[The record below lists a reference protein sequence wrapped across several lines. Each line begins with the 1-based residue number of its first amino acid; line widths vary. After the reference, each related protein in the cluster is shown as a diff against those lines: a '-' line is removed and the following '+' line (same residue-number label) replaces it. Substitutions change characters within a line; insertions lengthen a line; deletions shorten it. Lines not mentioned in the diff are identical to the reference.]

1 MSTDAET
8 TTPPPARDFTDLGF
22 GRVVGQQNRG
32 RFLTHDGEP
41 SSRKYGL
48 GAQRLERFY
57 LRALNAPL
65 PAFLSWSMAA
75 LLLLNGFFTLAYLA
89 LGDGAIRGA
98 EALEVADPFLRAFAF
113 SVGIFTTTGTAPMH
127 AVGSTANWLV
137 VFESFVGPF
146 VLVGAGGLLIARLS
160 RPRMRLRFSESAV
173 VAPYEGGRGLMF
185 RMVNTQPGE
194 LTEVQVRMNLT
205 MFETIDGK
213 RERNFFSLE
222 LERDTVDLF
231 TLHWTVVHPI
241 TATSPLRGITPEG
254 LREAQAEI
262 LILVSAHEETFS
274 TRVTQRASYWWDEV
288 RWDAKFASI
297 FASSADDAI
306 AIDVERLDRL
316 DRLPEG
322 ATSAPALLESGDG
335 VVAGRL

>member
-1 MSTDAET
+1 
-8 TTPPPARDFTDLGF
+8 
-22 GRVVGQQNRG
+22 
-32 RFLTHDGEP
+32 
-41 SSRKYGL
+41 
-48 GAQRLERFY
+48 
-57 LRALNAPL
+57 
-65 PAFLSWSMAA
+65 
-75 LLLLNGFFTLAYLA
+75 
-89 LGDGAIRGA
+89 
-98 EALEVADPFLRAFAF
+98 
-113 SVGIFTTTGTAPMH
+113 
-127 AVGSTANWLV
+127 
-137 VFESFVGPF
+137 
-146 VLVGAGGLLIARLS
+146 
-160 RPRMRLRFSESAV
+160 
-173 VAPYEGGRGLMF
+173 MF

-194 LTEVQVRMNLT
+194 LTDVQVRMSLT
-205 MFETIDGK
+205 MFETVDGK
-213 RERNFFSLE
+213 RERNFFALE
-222 LERDTVDLF
+222 LERNTVDLF

-316 DRLPEG
+316 ERLDEG
-322 ATSAPALLESGDG
+322 ATARPAALESGEG